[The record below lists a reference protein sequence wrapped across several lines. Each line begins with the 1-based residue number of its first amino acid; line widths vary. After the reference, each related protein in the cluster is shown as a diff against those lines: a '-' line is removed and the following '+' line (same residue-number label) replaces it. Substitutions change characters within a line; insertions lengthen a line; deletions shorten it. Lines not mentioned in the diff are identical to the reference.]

1 MSRVAVSRAE
11 RRRDREARVEA
22 VFGRGRAGPALDLF
36 ELVELAWHDCYG
48 EITPSE
54 EQVDDMLL
62 LSEGNID
69 KLIGAARLA
78 VTDWRDLK
86 VAGDARRARL

>member
-1 MSRVAVSRAE
+1 MAVGRAE

-22 VFGRGRAGPALDLF
+22 VFGREQAGGALDLL
-36 ELVELAWHDCYG
+36 ELVELAWHDSYG
-48 EITPSE
+48 EVSPSV
-54 EQVDDMLL
+54 EQIDDMLL

-86 VAGDARRARL
+86 AAADARRGRS